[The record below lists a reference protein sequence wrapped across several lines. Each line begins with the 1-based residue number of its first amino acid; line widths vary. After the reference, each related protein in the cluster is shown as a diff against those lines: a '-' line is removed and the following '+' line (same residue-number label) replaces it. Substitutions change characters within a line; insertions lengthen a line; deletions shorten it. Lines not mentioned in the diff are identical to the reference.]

1 MNSIINIEEEE
12 EEEEEKEKEQ
22 RKDSI
27 NCPNEGLIF
36 LDNDI

>member
-1 MNSIINIEEEE
+1 MQNMNSIINIEEEKE
-12 EEEEEKEKEQ
+12 EEKEQ

>member
-1 MNSIINIEEEE
+1 MNSIINIEEEKE
-12 EEEEEKEKEQ
+12 EEKEQ